1 MDLLYYSHLIYM
13 CNVCFPIL
21 LLRRT
26 ETKLE
31 YFADTHIFLKQRH
44 SSYNYTYIL
53 ILEFLVNLH
62 THSLRYLTKYYKS
75 LIILPLSVMAF
86 NCLKDV

>member
-44 SSYNYTYIL
+44 SSYNYTYFGISRKFTYAFTTLLNKIL
-53 ILEFLVNLH
+53 Q
-62 THSLRYLTKYYKS
+62 
-75 LIILPLSVMAF
+75 IINYF
-86 NCLKDV
+86 TTFCDGI